1 VRPRVARRAPAAP
14 DRSRLTT
21 APLGTSRSRSRG
33 RLPGEHQVLGGR
45 AARLQ
50 GPRAERAPPGDR
62 RRHARHVGRAVRRVP
77 GRAQTDVLGA
87 QDRAGVGRAAEAAAT
102 RAKGMLHEIM
112 EAPSR
117 GNARQALERFGSEFD
132 AKYPKAGANL
142 DRDWAALTA
151 FGRALAAPA
160 GPPTRSR
167 AASLRSISAPASPRA
182 PDPRRPRSRWPTSC
196 CMPPS
201 SADGGSTAMSS
212 SSTCSP
218 AWSSRTGCA
227 TTRLRPPTRGSPPDP
242 WHATSTTFL
251 TIALLGVG

>member
-1 VRPRVARRAPAAP
+1 VRPRVARRAAAAP

-160 GPPTRSR
+160 DLQRDREQLRYGQSPHPRHQGRRIQEGR
-167 AASLRSISAPASPRA
+167 ARDGLQAAACRPAA
-182 PDPRRPRSRWPTSC
+182 LTAAQRP
-196 CMPPS
+196 
-201 SADGGSTAMSS
+201 
-212 SSTCSP
+212 
-218 AWSSRTGCA
+218 
-227 TTRLRPPTRGSPPDP
+227 
-242 WHATSTTFL
+242 
-251 TIALLGVG
+251 